1 VKQTPFRFSGWVDFR
16 RTLSGNVQF
25 IRTFSFMM
33 VVLVVLIVL
42 FTGPV
47 QAQLG
52 DSRDTPGALQTDP
65 IPLDR
70 IPPSPPLS
78 PELALKTFRLQP
90 GFHVELAACE
100 PLVHDPI
107 ALTFGADGR
116 VWVVEMSGYMPNVD
130 GVGEDQPVGKIV
142 VLEDP
147 HGDGHLDR
155 RIVFA
160 DHLVLPRAI
169 ALVGGGLLVGEPP
182 HLWFY
187 PIIDGNK
194 AGRRSEVASDFG
206 SNYSPEDAPN
216 GLMWGLDNWI
226 YCACYATRFR
236 YADGDWQRGATILRG
251 EWGIAQ
257 DDFGRIVYNSNEDQF
272 RIDLVPAE
280 YLLRNP
286 NYRFQRGAR
295 VDPIEDQTVWPMH
308 MTPCVN
314 RGYWKN
320 ILRPDGTLAKTTAA
334 CGPLIYRG
342 DNFPPEFRGNAFVCE
357 PAGNLIIRDILV
369 EKDGLMTGHKA
380 YLHEDFLASTDERFR
395 PTSLYNGPDGALYIT
410 DLYRGVLEHRI
421 SVTTYLRRQ
430 IKSRSL
436 EHPLG
441 LGRIYRVFH
450 GDAPPRLQRLA
461 ELSSAQLVGK
471 LASPEGWVQDT
482 AQRLLVERAN
492 ASVAPAL
499 RLQAIQSTDPVTQVH
514 SAWTLEGMNQL
525 DVETVL
531 ALLSSARPKVRANAV
546 RLSERF
552 LKSPQVSQLLARL
565 LALAE
570 ADADPGVLRQ
580 LAFTFGQVAGADGVR
595 GMLAVADRATTD
607 PLVTEALASG
617 LSEREPAFLDM
628 LVHHWQEQRPG
639 HDSLLGV
646 LAECVV
652 NSRNTQDINH
662 LLELA
667 VSCPGWRQDA
677 ILEGI
682 ATRVSPESQNGFRP
696 KPKPMYFTAKP
707 AGLIALEANEKLHGI
722 LGRITPLIAWP
733 GKPGYVPSPPLAPLT
748 AASQQRFDLGRQ
760 LFAGTCAACHQPTG
774 LGQSG
779 LAPPLAD
786 SEWVLG
792 PEQRLARILLQG
804 AEGPMTVAGTDF
816 DSSMPSW
823 AAFDDNQL
831 AGILTYIRRSWE
843 NAAPPVEPKTIA
855 AIRAGTAQRR
865 RAWTTAELSA
875 VH

>member
-1 VKQTPFRFSGWVDFR
+1 
-16 RTLSGNVQF
+16 
-25 IRTFSFMM
+25 
-33 VVLVVLIVL
+33 LIAFFWWFVL
-42 FTGPV
+42 FAGPAH
-47 QAQLG
+47 AQLG
-52 DSRDTPGALQTDP
+52 DSRDAPGTVQEDP
-65 IPLDR
+65 IPLDK

-78 PELALKTFRLQP
+78 PELALKTFKLQP
-90 GFHVELAACE
+90 GFHIELAASE
-100 PLVHDPI
+100 PLVRDPV
-107 ALTFGADGR
+107 ALTFGIDGR
-116 VWVVEMSGYMPNVD
+116 VWVAEMSGYMPNVD
-130 GVGEDQPVGKIV
+130 GIGEDQPVGKIV
-142 VLEDP
+142 VLEDS

-155 RIVFA
+155 RVEFA
-160 DHLVLPRAI
+160 DHLVLPRAL
-169 ALVGGGLLVGEPP
+169 ALVGDGLLVGEPP

-194 AGRRSEVASDFG
+194 AGRRSEVARDFG

-226 YCACYATRFR
+226 YCACHNTRFR
-236 YADGDWQRGATILRG
+236 YADGDWQRGVTVLRG

-286 NYRFQRGAR
+286 NYRFERGVR
-295 VDPIEDQTVWPMH
+295 VDPIHDQTVWPIH
-308 MTPCVN
+308 MTPGVN

-357 PAGNLIIRDILV
+357 PAGNLIIRDILL
-369 EKDGLMTGHKA
+369 EKDGLMTGHEA
-380 YLHEDFLASTDERFR
+380 YQHEDFLASTDERFR

-430 IKSRSL
+430 IKARNL

-441 LGRIYRVFH
+441 LGRIYRVYY
-450 GDAPPRLQRLA
+450 GDTPPRR
-461 ELSSAQLVGK
+461 ETLSQLKSAQLVEK
-471 LASPEGWVQDT
+471 LASPKGWVQDT

-492 ASVAPAL
+492 AEVAPAL
-499 RLQAIQSTDPVTQVH
+499 RFQAIASTNPVTQVH

-531 ALLSSARPKVRANAV
+531 TLLSARDPKVRVAAV
-546 RLSERF
+546 RLSESL
-552 LKSPQVSQLLARL
+552 LKSPQASRLLARL

-570 ADADPGVLRQ
+570 SDAAPEVQRQ
-580 LAFTFGQVAGADGVR
+580 LGFTFGQVTGADATR
-595 GMLAVADRATTD
+595 GLLAVADRAVAD
-607 PLVTEALASG
+607 PLAAEALASSLYG
-617 LSEREPAFLDM
+617 SEAAFLETLVNHWKEPAPGRPSFLN
-628 LVHHWQEQRPG
+628 
-639 HDSLLGV
+639 LL
-646 LAECVV
+646 AQCVV
-652 NSRNTQDINH
+652 NERNTENISR

-667 VSCPGWRQDA
+667 AAWPDWRQDA
-677 ILEGI
+677 ILQGV
-682 ATRVSPESQNGFRP
+682 AARVSPEYQNGFRP
-696 KPKPMYFTAKP
+696 KAKP
-707 AGLIALEANEKLHGI
+707 LHFSSKPKGLMALEANEKLAGI
-722 LGRITPLIAWP
+722 LSRITPLVGWP
-733 GKPGYVPSPPLAPLT
+733 GKPGYVPPPPLAPLSME
-748 AASQQRFDLGRQ
+748 AQQRCDLGRD

-774 LGQSG
+774 LGQPG

-792 PEQRLARILLQG
+792 SEQRLARIVLQG
-804 AEGPMTVAGTDF
+804 AEGPITAAGTEF

-823 AAFDDNQL
+823 AAFDDSQL

-843 NAAPPVEPKTIA
+843 NSAPPVEPETVA
-855 AIRAGTAQRR
+855 AARASTAKRQ
-865 RAWTTAELSA
+865 RAWTAAELSG

>member
-1 VKQTPFRFSGWVDFR
+1 
-16 RTLSGNVQF
+16 
-25 IRTFSFMM
+25 
-33 VVLVVLIVL
+33 
-42 FTGPV
+42 V
-47 QAQLG
+47 QA
-52 DSRDTPGALQTDP
+52 DP
-65 IPLDR
+65 IPLDK
-70 IPPSPPLS
+70 IPPSLPLS
-78 PELALKTFRLQP
+78 PELALKTFKLQP
-90 GFHVELAACE
+90 GFHIELAACE

-130 GVGEDQPVGKIV
+130 GTGEDQPVGKIV
-142 VLEDP
+142 VLEDS
-147 HGDGHLDR
+147 HGDGHLDT

-169 ALVGGGLLVGEPP
+169 ALVGDGLLVGEPP

-187 PIIDGNK
+187 SIIDGNK
-194 AGRRSEVASDFG
+194 AGRRSEVAPDFG
-206 SNYSPEDAPN
+206 SNYSPQDAPN

-226 YCACYATRFR
+226 YCACHATRFR
-236 YADGDWQRGATILRG
+236 YVDGEWQRGATILRG

-286 NYRFQRGAR
+286 NYRFQSGVR
-295 VDPIEDQTVWPMH
+295 VDPIHDQTVWPIH
-308 MTPCVN
+308 MTPGVN

-342 DNFPPEFRGNAFVCE
+342 DNFPPEYRGNAFVCE
-357 PAGNLIIRDILV
+357 PAGNLIMRDILV
-369 EKDGLMTGHKA
+369 EKDGWMTGHEA
-380 YLHEDFLASTDERFR
+380 YQHEDFLASTDERFR

-430 IKSRSL
+430 IKARGL

-441 LGRIYRVFH
+441 LGRIYRVFY
-450 GDAPPRLQRLA
+450 GDAPPRRQTLA
-461 ELSSAQLVGK
+461 ELNSAQLVGK

-492 ASVAPAL
+492 ANVAPAL
-499 RLQAIQSTDPVTQVH
+499 RLQAIQSTNPITQVH

-531 ALLSSARPKVRANAV
+531 TLLSASSPRVRATAV
-546 RLSERF
+546 RLSEAF
-552 LKSPQVSQLLARL
+552 LKSSQSSQLFAPL

-570 ADADPGVLRQ
+570 SDPAPEVQRQ
-580 LAFTFGQVAGADGVR
+580 LAFTFGQMAGADGGR
-595 GMLAVADRATTD
+595 GLLAVADRAAGD
-607 PLVTEALASG
+607 PLVEEALASS
-617 LSEREPAFLDM
+617 LYQREPAFLET
-628 LVHHWQEQRPG
+628 LVNHGKEQRPG
-639 HDSLLGV
+639 RDSLLGC
-646 LAECVV
+646 LAQCVV
-652 NSRNTQDINH
+652 NGRSTQDINH
-662 LLELA
+662 MLEFA
-667 VSCPGWRQDA
+667 AAFPDWRQDA

-682 ATRVSPESQNGFRP
+682 AARVSPGHQNGFRP
-696 KPKPMYFTAKP
+696 KPKPLNFAAKP
-707 AGLIALEANEKLHGI
+707 AGLIALERNEKLLGI
-722 LGRITPLIAWP
+722 LSRITPLIAWP
-733 GKPGYVPSPPLAPLT
+733 GKPGYVPLPPLAPLT
-748 AASQQRFDLGRQ
+748 VEAQKRYDLGRQ

-774 LGQSG
+774 LGQPG

-804 AEGPMTVAGTDF
+804 AEGPITVAGIGF

-831 AGILTYIRRSWE
+831 AGILTFIRRSWE
-843 NAAPPVEPKTIA
+843 NAAPPVEPEAIA
-855 AIRAGTAQRR
+855 AVRAGTAKRQ
-865 RAWTTAELSA
+865 RAWTAAELSA
-875 VH
+875 IH